1 MSTRATY
8 TIEEYDGN
16 KRVHYNHFYIHHDGY
31 SEGAATYFYKTFLK
45 GHNQNL
51 TTDFIRANDQAQ
63 LIVDPTRHGDTE
75 FHYVLT
81 DKGYLSQSARNF
93 DSDSWT
99 MIYHGSVMDFINK
112 HDKFIDNASLM
123 TYKKYESGVHYFPL
137 STKIKN
143 ISDHL
148 NSIARNPLGTGN
160 CRSNIASILK
170 DIDFIR
176 VCHDECTAE
185 EWNFNE
191 GNTAIL
197 NIVISIQPM
206 IEKLD
211 TLYELAS
218 KQGGFEDG
226 QEKRF
231 LELVKETVTL
241 CQMGIATEPY
251 QETRDG
257 QELS

>member
-8 TIEEYDGN
+8 TIEEYDRSE
-16 KRVHYNHFYIHHDGY
+16 RVHCNHFYIHSDGY
-31 SEGAATYFYKTFLK
+31 SEGAATYLYKTFLK

-63 LIVDPTRHGDTE
+63 LIVDPNHHGDTE
-75 FHYVLT
+75 FHYVLNN
-81 DKGYLSQSARNF
+81 KGRLTQSARDF
-93 DSDSWT
+93 DSDSWKL
-99 MIYHGSVMDFINK
+99 IYHGSVMEFINK

-123 TYKKYESGVHYFPL
+123 TYEKGESYLHCFPL

-143 ISDHL
+143 ISGYL
-148 NSIARNPLGTGN
+148 NGITSHPSGTGN
-160 CRSNIASILK
+160 CRYYITSILK

-191 GNTAIL
+191 GNAAIL

-218 KQGGFEDG
+218 KQGGFKDG
-226 QEKRF
+226 QETRF

-257 QELS
+257 QVLS

>member
-8 TIEEYDGN
+8 TIEEYDVN
-16 KRVHYNHFYIHHDGY
+16 KRVHCNHFYIHHDGY

-45 GHNQNL
+45 GYNQNL
-51 TTDFIRANDQAQ
+51 TTDFIRANAQAE
-63 LIVDPTRHGDTE
+63 LIVDPTHHGDTE
-75 FHYVLT
+75 FHYVLNN
-81 DKGYLSQSARNF
+81 KGRLTQSARDF
-93 DSDSWT
+93 DTNEW
-99 MIYHGSVMDFINK
+99 YECYNGSVKGFINM

-123 TYKKYESGVHYFPL
+123 TYKKGESYLYYFPL
-137 STKIKN
+137 STRIKN
-143 ISDHL
+143 ISDYL
-148 NSIARNPLGTGN
+148 NPIANHPLGIGN

-191 GNTAIL
+191 GNAAIL

-211 TLYELAS
+211 TLYELKS

-241 CQMGIATEPY
+241 CQIGIATEPY

-257 QELS
+257 QVLS